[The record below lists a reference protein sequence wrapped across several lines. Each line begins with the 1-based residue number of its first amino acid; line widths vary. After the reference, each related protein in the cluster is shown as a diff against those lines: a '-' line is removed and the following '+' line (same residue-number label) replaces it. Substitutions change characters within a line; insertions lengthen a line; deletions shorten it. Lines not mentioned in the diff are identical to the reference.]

1 MGLKKSSKKA
11 KQNKTKFHKK
21 IHKNNIKK
29 PTKNVKIF
37 NAP

>member
-1 MGLKKSSKKA
+1 MDKWDQKNILQKA

-29 PTKNVKIF
+29 NPQKCKNI
-37 NAP
+37 